1 MSIESVLRQELS
13 PVAAPA
19 DLWERLE
26 VRALSGMERRR
37 KPLPHKAFWSF
48 ASAAAVLVL
57 GSFFLLPRHD
67 FRSSNP
73 AQIQAWVKANT
84 GLEIPLQ
91 AAAGIEYLQA
101 TGSSGQAEIACRI
114 GNRPAKLTVSK
125 STGGVIAASEH
136 HAITAGKK
144 SISWSMSGQVYTLA
158 CATPDDLLVACALCH
173 AGGRHAG

>member
-1 MSIESVLRQELS
+1 MSMESVLRQELS

-26 VRALSGMERRR
+26 VRALNGMERRR
-37 KPLPHKAFWSF
+37 KPLPQKVFWSF
-48 ASAAAVLVL
+48 ASAAAALVL
-57 GSFFLLPRHD
+57 GSFFLLPSHQFHSAD
-67 FRSSNP
+67 PS
-73 AQIQAWVKANT
+73 QIQAWVKANT

-114 GNRPAKLTVSK
+114 GNRQAKLTVSK

-136 HAITAGKK
+136 HATTTGQK
-144 SISWSMSGQVYTLA
+144 SVSWSMSGQVYTLA
-158 CATPDDLLVACALCH
+158 CASPDDLLVACALCH
-173 AGGRHAG
+173 AGGRHIG